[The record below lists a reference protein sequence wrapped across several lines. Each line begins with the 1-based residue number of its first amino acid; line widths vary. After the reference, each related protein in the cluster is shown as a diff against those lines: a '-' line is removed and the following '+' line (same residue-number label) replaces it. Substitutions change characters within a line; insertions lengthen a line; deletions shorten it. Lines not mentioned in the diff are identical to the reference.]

1 MTSVVSCPAIR
12 LLKVAYALSSNPA
25 SADHAWISLFDE
37 KNIDGWYTFLDSGSK
52 NNDLHCVFKLDN
64 GILQRRAIHSR
75 GDKPFEDS
83 KKP

>member
-1 MTSVVSCPAIR
+1 MTSVVSCPAKR
-12 LLKVAYALSSNPA
+12 LLKVAYALSSNLA
-25 SADHAWISLFDE
+25 SDHAWISLFDE
-37 KNIDGWYTFLDSGSK
+37 KNSDGWYTYLDSGSK

-75 GDKPFEDS
+75 GAKPFEDS